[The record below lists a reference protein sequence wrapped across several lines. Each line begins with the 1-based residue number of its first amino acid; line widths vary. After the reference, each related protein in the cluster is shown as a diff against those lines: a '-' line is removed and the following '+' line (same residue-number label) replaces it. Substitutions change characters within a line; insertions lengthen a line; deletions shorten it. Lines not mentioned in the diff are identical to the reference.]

1 MGKLPDY
8 EIKNTMRDL
17 LINNERI
24 ASCVNGNILPVV
36 LNEETKGDAI
46 FYKSYGLKS
55 ESNNMGITLFSMKV
69 CYTVVSSTC
78 GRTDELAWLIVDTL
92 IGTYENPYMKIKV
105 SDSDE
110 DGESPNYMKPVEF
123 LVEW

>member
-55 ESNNMGITLFSMKV
+55 ESNNMGITLFSMKSV
-69 CYTVVSSTC
+69 IRLSVI
-78 GRTDELAWLIVDTL
+78 LVDVR
-92 IGTYENPYMKIKV
+92 M
-105 SDSDE
+105 S
-110 DGESPNYMKPVEF
+110 
-123 LVEW
+123 

>member
-46 FYKSYGLKS
+46 FYKCLNGYAK
-55 ESNNMGITLFSMKV
+55 
-69 CYTVVSSTC
+69 
-78 GRTDELAWLIVDTL
+78 
-92 IGTYENPYMKIKV
+92 
-105 SDSDE
+105 
-110 DGESPNYMKPVEF
+110 
-123 LVEW
+123 

>member
-55 ESNNMGITLFSMKV
+55 ESNNMGITLFSM
-69 CYTVVSSTC
+69 
-78 GRTDELAWLIVDTL
+78 
-92 IGTYENPYMKIKV
+92 
-105 SDSDE
+105 
-110 DGESPNYMKPVEF
+110 
-123 LVEW
+123 